1 MSKILNAFF
10 IVAIFVVGISVG
22 MYYGTLPKE
31 INKVEENNLRDSIQD
46 VVIKNVQEEKIK
58 VQDKE
63 KDSKEAIAQDEKV
76 SPYAKMTI
84 EKKFSKCGHTTVNV
98 LDVPKELVNLSKEE
112 IGERYSGWEI
122 KDFSVEGFTLYR
134 VIEANCDDHYVL
146 KEEDGYLAVYSDV
159 TENIRNLVEKTDI
172 LVETLREED
181 KNDLE
186 SGIKIYG
193 KNELSSLIEDFSD

>member
-172 LVETLREED
+172 LIETLREED